1 MIEQLLLYGVRILPS
16 ILICFVGIAAFKY
29 GLQRFGVK
37 FKLPLIIVFISL
49 WVSGTLI
56 DFLFSETAS
65 RIITFIALPVFLV
78 GSLFWL
84 ISLIFRHKK
93 KQGG

>member
-56 DFLFSETAS
+56 GFLFGQTAS
-65 RIITFIALPVFLV
+65 ENIPFIALPIFLV
-78 GSLFWL
+78 GVIFLL
-84 ISLIFRHKK
+84 ISLVFRHKK